1 MTPDRGARV
10 GRWHALL
17 LWARGRTAP
26 IGADS
31 AEFAAVRGTGSMPLM
46 FGVAS
51 VVEIVVVHLL
61 VPWLWLDIVLGALSV
76 VSIVLLASATA
87 VGRVHPH
94 VLTPEAL
101 VLRTSGE
108 VVTTVERSTIV
119 SARLHR
125 RFGVVAPTV
134 RDDRAVLPNQDGT
147 NVDITLS
154 TRTTVVVPAP
164 LRRWRVEGTAT
175 SIGLYVD
182 DPVALV
188 AALSSVPADGGM

>member
-1 MTPDRGARV
+1 V
-10 GRWHALL
+10 
-17 LWARGRTAP
+17 
-26 IGADS
+26 ADS
-31 AEFAAVRGTGSMPLM
+31 AEFTAVRGTGAMPLM

-61 VPWLWLDIVLGALSV
+61 VPWLWLDTVLGALSV
-76 VSIVLLASATA
+76 VSIVLLVSAAA

-101 VLRTSGE
+101 VLRSSGE
-108 VVTTVERSTIV
+108 VVATVERSAIV

-154 TRTTVVVPAP
+154 TRTTFVVPAL

-182 DPVALV
+182 DPAALV
-188 AALSSVPADGGM
+188 AALSSVPADRGMRRTDLRRDR